1 MSPPDDPIQPPFH
14 STRKSKPMSRPLAL
28 LVWTC
33 TTLGLVLGV
42 CTAAR
47 AQPSDT
53 YPSKPITLVVTW
65 PAGGFADLLGRTVA
79 AQLGQALGQTVVVE
93 NKGGANGV
101 IGTAAVAKAAADGHT
116 LMFQSVTSHAIN
128 PHVYAKL
135 PYASEKDIAPLAV
148 IASVPLLLVAHP
160 GFAAKTVPELVE
172 MAKKQPDAIAYAS
185 FGNGSASHLAG
196 ALFANQ
202 AGIKLMHVPYKGG
215 GPALTD
221 TLGGQ
226 VPLYFSAFGLA
237 LPQVQAGKL
246 VALGTTAAARS
257 KQLPDVP
264 TLEEAGA
271 LRQNGGYEMSIT
283 YAVWAPSGLKP
294 EVAALLAKALRQVVA
309 APAFREKL
317 VAEGAEAMTLLTPAE
332 AQAFVSKEGARLA
345 RIARDNAIRLD

>member
-1 MSPPDDPIQPPFH
+1 M
-14 STRKSKPMSRPLAL
+14 TRRLAL
-28 LVWTC
+28 LTLTC
-33 TTLGLVLGV
+33 TTLVCLLGQPV
-42 CTAAR
+42 ASQ
-47 AQPSDT
+47 AQATET

-79 AQLGQALGQTVVVE
+79 AQLGQVLGQTVVVD

-101 IGTAAVAKAAADGHT
+101 LGTAAVAKAAADGYT

-135 PYASEKDIAPLAV
+135 PYVSDKDVAPLAV
-148 IASVPLLLVAHP
+148 IATVPLLLVAHP
-160 GFAAKTVPELVE
+160 AFAAKTVPELVE
-172 MAKKQPDAIAYAS
+172 LAKKQPDSIPYAS

-202 AGIKLMHVPYKGG
+202 AGVKLMHVPYKGG

-246 VALGTTAAARS
+246 LALGTTAAVRS

-271 LRQNGGYEMSIT
+271 LRGYEMSIT
-283 YAVWAPSGLKP
+283 YAVWAPAGLKP
-294 EVAALLAKALRQVVA
+294 DVAAVLGKALRQVVGA
-309 APAFREKL
+309 QAFRDKL
-317 VAEGAEAMTLLTPAE
+317 VGEGAEAMTLLTPAE

>member
-1 MSPPDDPIQPPFH
+1 MKHTRNWLPAQRLAWTPAAVLVGALCSQAQAQSPD
-14 STRKSKPMSRPLAL
+14 A
-28 LVWTC
+28 
-33 TTLGLVLGV
+33 
-42 CTAAR
+42 
-47 AQPSDT
+47 

-79 AQLGQALGQTVVVE
+79 VQLGQVLGQTVVVE

-101 IGTAAVAKAAADGHT
+101 IGTAAVAKATADGYT

-128 PHVYAKL
+128 PYVYSKV
-135 PYASEKDIAPLAV
+135 PYASDKDVLPLAV

-160 GFAAKTVPELVE
+160 GFAAKSVPELLE
-172 MAKKQPDAIAYAS
+172 LAKKQPDAVSYAS

-202 AGIKLMHVPYKGG
+202 AGIKLAHIPYKGG

-246 VALGTTAAARS
+246 LALGTTAATRS

-271 LRQNGGYEMSIT
+271 LRGYEMAIV
-283 YAVWAPSGLKP
+283 YALWAPAGLKP
-294 EVAALLAKALRQVVA
+294 DVSATLSRAIRQVVGSA
-309 APAFREKL
+309 AFRDKL
-317 VAEGAEAMTLLTPAE
+317 AQEGAEPMSLLTTAE
-332 AQAFVSKEGARLA
+332 SQAYTAKEGARLA
-345 RIARDNAIRLD
+345 RIVKDNGIQLD

>member
-1 MSPPDDPIQPPFH
+1 M
-14 STRKSKPMSRPLAL
+14 TRRLAL
-28 LVWTC
+28 LTLTC
-33 TTLGLVLGV
+33 TTLVCLLGQPV
-42 CTAAR
+42 ASL
-47 AQPSDT
+47 AQATET

-79 AQLGQALGQTVVVE
+79 AQLGQVLGQTVVVD

-101 IGTAAVAKAAADGHT
+101 LGTAAVAKAAADGYT

-135 PYASEKDIAPLAV
+135 PYVSDKDVAPLAV

-160 GFAAKTVPELVE
+160 AFAAKTVPELVE
-172 MAKKQPDAIAYAS
+172 LAKKQPDSIPYAS

-202 AGIKLMHVPYKGG
+202 AGVKLMHVPYKGG

-246 VALGTTAAARS
+246 LALGTTAAVRS

-271 LRQNGGYEMSIT
+271 LRGYEMSIT
-283 YAVWAPSGLKP
+283 YAVWAPAGLKP
-294 EVAALLAKALRQVVA
+294 DVAAVLGKALRQVVGA
-309 APAFREKL
+309 QAFRDKL
-317 VAEGAEAMTLLTPAE
+317 VGEGAEAMTLLTPAE